1 MPEMAASEPLV
12 DTYIQHRLEPCPA
25 DVHVPIVEEIP
36 GRDQPHGTRGRVT
49 VSEGGAPLLLGK
61 LSLCDA
67 GGSDFHVHGLFSGSS
82 LQTSLPV
89 VGTLDP
95 SPPLTRVFLLE
106 QMFL

>member
-12 DTYIQHRLEPCPA
+12 DSYIQHRLEPCPA

-36 GRDQPHGTRGRVT
+36 GQDQPHGTRGRVT